1 MEDEDSCR
9 ICRSGPEP
17 GAPLYHPCKCTGS
30 IRYCH
35 QECLVEWLQH
45 SRKKYC
51 ELCNHPFIFHKKYRK
66 DMPSDGNLPR
76 YLYVRRL
83 VIRAVQITQLAARAL
98 LVGFTWLA
106 LLPYININVWRFMFW
121 SIDVATWM
129 GVPGSVA
136 PFDIDAPPA
145 NHSASASLASATA
158 KSTTDPQHTA
168 KFSGSFGRTRN
179 GSAFQAATLG
189 HAPIS
194 LQNAKAALRSFT
206 KKLAHDCFEGQILSC
221 VIVVFFVG
229 VFLLREW
236 ILQNIPQN
244 FDNPPV
250 ADAVPPP
257 RPPANAAAVRPLVP
271 PEIRPQI
278 LADFE
283 QRHDELEL
291 DPLFARLPGLDAEQP
306 PAGAADA
313 QEPAQGHPID
323 LDIDPD
329 EQREQARQ
337 ARIRH
342 LEQMFANLAGNPLE
356 TRFAEYD
363 DQENEDNDPE
373 DQSAANF
380 ALSQPEQRDRSEQ
393 SPGFSSTQ
401 NLQDVL
407 GWSEQGAHLQDVRS
421 SLDTKLAGINQ
432 GPSQSGA
439 SSSTNAVSGQQPI
452 AINVAA
458 EPQHEQRQEE
468 PTGPNQLDPVASSTY
483 TAPAETP
490 LAPHSS
496 QATPA
501 AADAMQ
507 GEPVAQAETAPAPNT
522 TATDDIADQQANDR
536 AGDSHDDD
544 DAWED
549 ESDVGNDPVGFGVDA
564 RDEAELRAAA
574 AAAFPPPIAHPAV
587 DDEIEIGIA
596 AEGDDPEAEIGLAE
610 EMDGILEAIG
620 MRGPI
625 FGIVQNLFLM
635 MFLCGFVMLAFVMAP
650 YIVGRA
656 LGSGPGLI
664 KLLALPVK
672 VLRYVTDPV
681 FDSLIALGAN
691 SVWPKIAAAVGMQS
705 ASGQNAS
712 MAVSDAASASA
723 VAQGWM
729 QKFLPSM
736 LRNTAAKNV
745 TTAARQVLGS
755 PVAAKTSATAAMLVR
770 LLPESVTTS
779 SQWKA
784 VSDSFDVALA
794 TGLRGSLY
802 RIGDHVSAFFVRLD
816 AHRVGNSSTD
826 RAFCVAFGHFYWLL
840 ILFVHQHFSKPDLQR
855 ALADQSALKMFMDQ
869 HVLIIKAI
877 SFIFIELVVFPL
889 GCGLLFDVCTM
900 PFLAEASIALWPEK
914 VRIAPLSFAF
924 TRWMG
929 GTIYMFVFA
938 QYVSA
943 TRKVLRPGVLCWI
956 RDPNDPSFHPIRE
969 ILDKRSLTQLRKIGA
984 SAVMY
989 AAILVASVGVNTYF
1003 LRYAMGWTGL
1013 LPLRWTPFDP
1023 LTEVPIDLLM
1033 AHFALPWA
1041 TQRIDPEKISEK
1053 WLKAWWVST
1062 SRALRLSSYMIGG
1075 EFEDE
1080 RRKPRGNAVVAA
1092 VRAIVHG
1099 TGATEGDH
1107 LVEDGQLCR
1116 VPADDKAI
1124 TSGPLIIPL
1133 QPDGT
1138 PPTER
1143 LAEAISKQETDAEKH
1158 NPKPTYTNIYLPS
1171 NYRFR
1176 ITTILTLLWLSHCAL
1191 FILGLGIPLL
1201 VGRVI
1206 TSTLK
1211 GKDVH
1216 DFYSYTIGLTLLM
1229 VTFKIVRVGR
1239 RMWVARVR
1247 RARTHRTSPGMYILV
1262 HVLVKIKR
1270 IFKALFLL
1278 IGVAGFVPLVVGLL
1292 VEQYVLVPLRYRST
1306 EIPVLNV
1313 GQIWACGMLEAR
1325 LALFA
1330 ARFFGGVATNTTTTA
1345 ATRGVY
1351 ARFMDNVDIVVRGGL
1366 YPRPKVRVAWRRVV
1380 LPVMGVGSALLFG
1393 PVALAHLMASKGW
1406 VQVNNREEEQLLL
1419 RKIFGTVQSIILVT
1433 AVRAVIRRRMD
1444 SWTDLL
1450 KDEVFLESTEL
1461 KNYSEPTSRT
1471 DRQGK
1476 RGTAQRTTSQVVADE
1491 AGEWVEDQGEGE
1503 EGEEEVRGD
1512 LIAEGTLPDV
1522 LFR

>member
-35 QECLVEWLQH
+35 QDCLVEWLQH

-129 GVPGSVA
+129 GVPGSAA

-158 KSTTDPQHTA
+158 NSTADPQHMV
-168 KFSGSFGRTRN
+168 KFSGAFGRTRN
-179 GSAFQAATLG
+179 GSTFQAGTLA
-189 HAPIS
+189 HTPIS
-194 LQNAKAALRSFT
+194 IQNAKAALRSFT

-250 ADAVPPP
+250 VDALQPPQQ
-257 RPPANAAAVRPLVP
+257 PANAAAVRPLAP
-271 PEIRPQI
+271 PEIQAQI

-283 QRHDELEL
+283 QQHDELGTL
-291 DPLFARLPGLDAEQP
+291 VAGLPGFNAEQP
-306 PAGAADA
+306 PARAADA
-313 QEPAQGHPID
+313 QEPAQNHQID
-323 LDIDPD
+323 LDIDPVA
-329 EQREQARQ
+329 QREQARQ

-342 LEQMFANLAGNPLE
+342 LEQMFANLAGNPPE
-356 TRFAEYD
+356 PRFAEHD
-363 DQENEDNDPE
+363 IPRNQENDDNDPE
-373 DQSAANF
+373 DQSAVDD
-380 ALSQPEQRDRSEQ
+380 ALSQPEQQDRREQ
-393 SPGFSSTQ
+393 STRFSSTQ

-407 GWSEQGAHLQDVRS
+407 GWSEQGAHLEHVGS
-421 SLDTKLAGINQ
+421 SLDIKLGGVNQ
-432 GPSQSGA
+432 APTQIGA
-439 SSSTNAVSGQQPI
+439 SSSTNAASGQQPTTSD
-452 AINVAA
+452 VAA
-458 EPQHEQRQEE
+458 EPQHEQQQEE
-468 PTGPNQLDPVASSTY
+468 PTASNQWDLVASSSH
-483 TAPAETP
+483 AASAETP
-490 LAPHSS
+490 AAPLSS
-496 QATPA
+496 QASPA
-501 AADAMQ
+501 IQ
-507 GEPVAQAETAPAPNT
+507 GEPEAEAETAPAPIP
-522 TATDDIADQQANDR
+522 AAQEDVADQQANDR
-536 AGDSHDDD
+536 ADNGHDED

-549 ESDVGNDPVGFGVDA
+549 ESDDGNDPVALGVDA

-587 DDEIEIGIA
+587 DDEIEIGLA
-596 AEGDDPEAEIGLAE
+596 AEADDPEAEIGLAE

-635 MFLCGFVMLAFVMAP
+635 MFLCSFVMLAFVMAP

-681 FDSLIALGAN
+681 FDFLIALGAN
-691 SVWPKIAAAVGMQS
+691 SVWPKIAAAVGTQS
-705 ASGQNAS
+705 ASGQDAS
-712 MAVSDAASASA
+712 TVVSDAASAST

-729 QKFLPSM
+729 QKFLPSI
-736 LRNTAAKNV
+736 LGSAAAKNV
-745 TTAARQVLGS
+745 TAAAEQALGS
-755 PVAAKTSATAAMLVR
+755 PFAAKTSATAAMLVR
-770 LLPESVTTS
+770 LLPESVTIS
-779 SQWKA
+779 PQWKA

-794 TGLRGSLY
+794 TGLRGSLH
-802 RIGDHVSAFFVRLD
+802 RIGEHISAFFVRLD
-816 AHRVGNSSTD
+816 AHRVGTSSAD
-826 RAFCVAFGHFYWLL
+826 RVFCVAFGHFYWLL

-889 GCGLLFDVCTM
+889 GCGLLFDICTM

-1013 LPLRWTPFDP
+1013 LPLKWTPFSP

-1033 AHFALPWA
+1033 VHFALPWA

-1053 WLKAWWVST
+1053 WLKAWWVSA
-1062 SRALRLSSYMIGG
+1062 SRGLRLSSYMIGG
-1075 EFEDE
+1075 EFADE
-1080 RRKPRGNAVVAA
+1080 QRRPRGNAVVAA
-1092 VRAIVHG
+1092 LRAIVHG
-1099 TGATEGDH
+1099 RGATEGDEF
-1107 LVEDGQLCR
+1107 VQDGQLCR

-1143 LAEAISKQETDAEKH
+1143 LSEAISKQEADAEKH

-1176 ITTILTLLWLSHCAL
+1176 ITTILTLLWLSHSAL

-1206 TSTLK
+1206 ASTLK
-1211 GKDVH
+1211 DEEVH
-1216 DFYSYTIGLTLLM
+1216 DFYSYTIGLTLVM
-1229 VTFKIVRVGR
+1229 VTTKIVRVGR
-1239 RMWVARVR
+1239 KMWVARVR

-1262 HVLVKIKR
+1262 HVLVKVKR

-1306 EIPVLNV
+1306 QIPVFNV

-1330 ARFFGGVATNTTTTA
+1330 ARFFGGGATAATTTA
-1345 ATRGVY
+1345 ERGIY
-1351 ARFMDNVDIVVRGGL
+1351 ADFMDNVDIVVRGGL
-1366 YPRPKVRVAWRRVV
+1366 YPRAKVKIAWRRVV
-1380 LPVMGVGSALLFG
+1380 LPVMGVGFALLVG
-1393 PVALAHLMASKGW
+1393 PVALAHLMTSKGW
-1406 VQVNNREEEQLLL
+1406 VQVSSREEEQLLL
-1419 RKIFGTVQSIILVT
+1419 RKVFGTIQSIILVT
-1433 AVRAVIRRRMD
+1433 AVRTVIRRRMD

-1461 KNYSEPTSRT
+1461 KNYSEPTSHR
-1471 DRQGK
+1471 DREGK
-1476 RGTAQRTTSQVVADE
+1476 RGAARRTTGQAVTE
-1491 AGEWVEDQGEGE
+1491 ETGEWVDNQGEEQGEE
-1503 EGEEEVRGD
+1503 EGERRD
-1512 LIAEGTLPDV
+1512 LVAEGTLPDV